1 MPYKSSIKSSIPFW
15 VTCRLRDFSPWGW
28 VLASEMRY
36 RENRVEYRTQTWFDD
51 SLPSLSPDICLLLQ
65 SKLMGRVVSGTLL
78 PVNWKTARELPAGG
92 RVAEGDGGV
101 LWRDLWGSWLLQSFI
116 SGVSVPWRPGLW
128 LWSLLSFNSSNW
140 TSDGWYWLWVVSIL
154 QLELTGWAIQF

>member
-1 MPYKSSIKSSIPFW
+1 M
-15 VTCRLRDFSPWGW
+15 
-28 VLASEMRY
+28 LASEMRY
-36 RENRVEYRTQTWFDD
+36 RENRVEYLTQTWFDD

-78 PVNWKTARELPAGG
+78 PVNWMTARELPAGG

-128 LWSLLSFNSSNW
+128 L
-140 TSDGWYWLWVVSIL
+140 
-154 QLELTGWAIQF
+154 